1 MASVVLGLPKK
12 LQPQPEAALS
22 PECMS
27 QMSRVFPNNVSSITS
42 PSTAMSFT
50 AATAQA
56 YNDLPQNVQEVRFS
70 IPAGMGKNVF
80 IDTSKSR
87 LNFRVKYVVSAA
99 STTNDTQAAYLQSSA
114 YSFWDRIQTLN
125 QNGVAIDDV
134 VGLGQIMAHK
144 NNFEFDAAER
154 DSMWHYGFRA
164 EQEAN
169 SSLNTLQG
177 HNIAAFS
184 SSGATIAAA
193 SNFYDYSVPLPSS
206 LLGVGA
212 RNFCPIGALAALNV
226 SLWTGNL
233 LPIVYNNGGTTTV
246 GATVNC
252 VIDNIS
258 IDLQYVYLDQKSAS
272 LLNLGKEYYVHSI
285 TNRLSTGTIPGNT
298 TGQTSVLIGLRGR
311 SVRSLAA
318 RFSEAV
324 ATTAG
329 SANKVYDSKLIPCTQ
344 LNFFLNGKDRVPNV
358 VHNSVSAPSTV
369 FEHALQAAE
378 AFTPDKTKF
387 GSSSHGFTKC
397 FAGTTGASGLS
408 QWAVASGSTT
418 ASGYLSAFC
427 MAEDL
432 RVASSS
438 QILDGRDLSTSASHY
453 LELAIP
459 TATTNAAN
467 VSFISANDIIYVIDL
482 EAGTIE
488 SRV

>member
-27 QMSRVFPNNVSSITS
+27 QMSRVFPNNVSSIVS
-42 PSTAMSFT
+42 PSTVMTRTGGTF
-50 AATAQA
+50 
-56 YNDLPQNVQEVRFS
+56 NDLPQNVQEVRFS
-70 IPAGMGKNVF
+70 VPAGMGKNVF

-87 LNFRVKYVVSAA
+87 LNFRVKYEITSASA
-99 STTNDTQAAYLQSSA
+99 GSDTTNSYLQSSA

-134 VGLGQIMAHK
+134 VGLGQIMCHK
-144 NNFEFDAAER
+144 NNFEFDSAER
-154 DSMWHYGFRA
+154 DSMWHYGFRG
-164 EQEAN
+164 EGDGVN
-169 SSLNTLQG
+169 SINYLQG
-177 HNIAAFS
+177 HLISALS
-184 SSGATIAAA
+184 KSSGTLAVA

-212 RNFCPIGALAALNV
+212 RNFCPIGALAALNI

-233 LPIVYNNGGTTTV
+233 LPIVYESTTATTT
-246 GATVNC
+246 GATMKC
-252 VIDNIS
+252 TIDNIS

-285 TNRLSTGTIPGNT
+285 TNRLSTGTIPSST

-311 SVRSLAA
+311 SVRSLAT
-318 RFSEAV
+318 RFSES
-324 ATTAG
+324 TASTVG
-329 SANKVYDSKLIPCTQ
+329 CANKAYDSKLLPATQ
-344 LNFFLNGKDRVPNV
+344 LNYFLNGKDRVPNV
-358 VHNSVSAPSTV
+358 VHNSLNAPSTI

-378 AFTPDKTKF
+378 AFTPDKTKY
-387 GSSSHGFTKC
+387 GGTVVN
-397 FAGTTGASGLS
+397 FATCAEGTGASSGIS
-408 QWAVASGSTT
+408 QWGTFSGTET
-418 ASGYLSAFC
+418 AAGYLAGFAF
-427 MAEDL
+427 AEDL

-459 TATTNAAN
+459 TGPSYGIN